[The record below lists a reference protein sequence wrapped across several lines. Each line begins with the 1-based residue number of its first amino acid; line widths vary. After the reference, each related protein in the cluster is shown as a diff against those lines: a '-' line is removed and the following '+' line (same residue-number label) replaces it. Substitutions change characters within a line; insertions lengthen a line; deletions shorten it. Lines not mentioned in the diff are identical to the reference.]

1 MDLTRKR
8 SQVQTL
14 SRPALVIT
22 AEADVVR
29 DEGEAYADKL
39 REAGVAVTADRF
51 QAIIHDFVMLNAL
64 ADTSAAR
71 GAITLA
77 TDTLRTGLSDK
88 T

>member
-1 MDLTRKR
+1 MPT
-8 SQVQTL
+8 S
-14 SRPALVIT
+14 SA
-22 AEADVVR
+22 
-29 DEGEAYADKL
+29 KL
-39 REAGVAVTADRF
+39 ASPVTADRF

-64 ADTSAAR
+64 ADTNAAR